1 LNVLKFPN
9 LKFPRKTLTAL
20 LLLTVGA
27 GSPVSAD
34 EKTRALMDQVFDAVA
49 YLLPLSVRDAE
60 KTSEWDRELIDEKL
74 AVLRG
79 SADALASHAEARAPE
94 FGLLARSFD
103 DTVKDIDSSFREEWP
118 TYAYFSLMEL
128 TQHCVACHSRQP
140 AQVRDEFSQRLMSR
154 VNMEIFDDSELAQ
167 LYVATRQF
175 DAAESTLARKLL
187 DPGQDA
193 IDLDIAGFPL
203 DYLGLALG
211 VTRSVDDADTLLA
224 RFAERADAPYYLRER
239 VAHWRARLKTLAPA
253 LKGPADL
260 AAARKIF
267 QTASSE
273 FRGTR
278 DRRPAVDDLVAAAL
292 LQRYVDEQA
301 AASGPAVAEAYY
313 MLGMIALRTLEP
325 KYSVPEMEILL
336 ASAIEADPHGPFA
349 MPSYLLLEEFGFVRD
364 VPLSRVEESG
374 SKLLDMLALRKLSE
388 PAANP

>member
-1 LNVLKFPN
+1 MNILSFS
-9 LKFPRKTLTAL
+9 RKTLTAL

-27 GSPVSAD
+27 ASPVSAD
-34 EKTRALMDQVFDAVA
+34 EKTRALMDQVFEAIA

-60 KTSEWDRELIDEKL
+60 TTSEWDRELINEKL
-74 AVLRG
+74 AVLKG
-79 SADALASHAEARAPE
+79 SAKALASHTEAQASE

-103 DTVKDIDSSFREEWP
+103 ETVTDIESSFREEWP
-118 TYAYFSLMEL
+118 SYAYFSLMEL

-154 VNMEIFDDSELAQ
+154 VNMEMFDDSELAQ

-175 DAAESTLARKLL
+175 DAAERTLARKLL

-203 DYLGLALG
+203 DYLSLALG
-211 VTRSVDDADTLLA
+211 VTRSVGEADELLA

-239 VAHWRARLKTLAPA
+239 VGHWQARLQALGPA

-260 AAARKIF
+260 AVARKIF
-267 QTASSE
+267 QAASTE

-292 LQRYVDEQA
+292 LQRYIDEQA
-301 AASGPAVAEAYY
+301 AATGPAIAEAYY

-336 ASAIEADPHGPFA
+336 ASAIESDPRGPFA
-349 MPSYLLLEEFGFVRD
+349 KPSYLLLEEFGFVRD
-364 VPLSRVEESG
+364 TPLSRVDESG
-374 SKLLDMLALRKLSE
+374 SKLLDMLALRRLSD
-388 PAANP
+388 PTAKP

>member
-1 LNVLKFPN
+1 MNVLPFS
-9 LKFPRKTLTAL
+9 RKTLTVL
-20 LLLTVGA
+20 LLLMVGA
-27 GSPVSAD
+27 VSPASAD
-34 EKTRALMDQVFDAVA
+34 EKTRALMDQVFEAIA

-60 KTSEWDRELIDEKL
+60 TTSEWDRELINEKL
-74 AVLRG
+74 TVLKG
-79 SADALASHAEARAPE
+79 SADALVTHTEARASE

-103 DTVKDIDSSFREEWP
+103 ETVADIDSSFREEWP
-118 TYAYFSLMEL
+118 SYAYFSLMEL

-140 AQVRDEFSQRLMSR
+140 AQVSDEFSQRLMSR
-154 VNMEIFDDSELAQ
+154 VNIEIFDDSELAQ

-211 VTRSVDDADTLLA
+211 VTRSVDEADALLA
-224 RFAERADAPYYLRER
+224 RFADRADAPYYLRER
-239 VAHWRARLKTLAPA
+239 VGHWRTRLKALAPA

-260 AAARKIF
+260 AVARKIF
-267 QTASSE
+267 QAASAE

-301 AASGPAVAEAYY
+301 AATGPAVAEAYY

-349 MPSYLLLEEFGFVRD
+349 QPSYLLLEEFGFVRD
-364 VPLSRVEESG
+364 APLARVDESG

-388 PAANP
+388 PAAKP